1 MRPSSYTYNRV
12 ALAAVLSIP
21 LIFPGHAFA
30 QNHSPDVMER
40 CAQIVGQMKFEG
52 WPADRNREMMMS
64 ACQTNGGQIPGA
76 PSQESPASLQ
86 HHHAAAHSR
95 HG

>member
-1 MRPSSYTYNRV
+1 MRPSFSNRV

-21 LIFPGHAFA
+21 LGLPGHALA
-30 QNHSPDVMER
+30 ANYSPDVMRR
-40 CAQIVGQMKFEG
+40 CDQVVGQMKFDG

-64 ACQTNGGQIPGA
+64 SCEMNGGQVPGTA
-76 PSQESPASLQ
+76 EGSPVSLQ
-86 HHHAAAHSR
+86 HAHHPTAVPAH